1 MRDRVSLFPG
11 RVKLTPV
18 AGQANTYDMARAD
31 QPTQEGTPINK
42 ESLLKDSTAAM
53 FGLGANAVPDEIFS
67 KIKNLVDI
75 ATNSANSK
83 AKIETGS
90 YVGTGQTGA
99 SNPCTLTLG
108 IVPKIVIIYELFRG
122 DRTYRAAWFAN
133 LKSEYNDTS
142 VFQNKYICGYYDL
155 FSYDDNYLT
164 ESGRNFSK
172 FSGNQLSWYGMTPM
186 NTSGTTYEYIA
197 IG

>member
-1 MRDRVSLFPG
+1 MQDRVPLYPG
-11 RVKLTPV
+11 RVTLTPV

-42 ESLLKDSTAAM
+42 ESLLKDSTAAR
-53 FGLGANAVPDEIFS
+53 FGLGGNAVPDEIFS

-83 AKIETGS
+83 AKIETGN
-90 YVGTGQTGA
+90 YVGTGQSGA

-108 IVPKIVIIYELFRG
+108 IVPKIVIIYELYRG
-122 DRTYRAAWFAN
+122 DRTSRAAWFAN

-142 VFQNKYICGYYDL
+142 IFQGKYICGYYDL

-164 ESGRNFSK
+164 QSGRNYSK
-172 FSGNQLSWYGMTPM
+172 FSGNQLSWYGTIPM